1 MIYIHIYDLLK
12 EYINNIQRDDASLYC
27 VSFSFNKIK
36 DHFNSEIISES
47 FQAIKNVTLDLIN
60 EKWNKHINV
69 DIINTTNF
77 FNFNID
83 LKITKNVIK
92 FIEKWGSLYLFNNE
106 IFLIFL

>member
-1 MIYIHIYDLLK
+1 MTS
-12 EYINNIQRDDASLYC
+12 NIIPK
-27 VSFSFNKIK
+27 SF
-36 DHFNSEIISES
+36 EP
-47 FQAIKNVTLDLIN
+47 IKNITLNLIN

-106 IFLIFL
+106 IFFKKKILINMCVY